1 MAGQN
6 EESPKEAWVDECQL
20 DDSPK
25 IAGQNEESPKEA
37 WADECQLDD
46 SPDDNRISAWTL
58 IKTFTEETSLH
69 GPFHIT
75 ANNRHPLER

>member
-1 MAGQN
+1 MAGES
-6 EESPKEAWVDECQL
+6 EESPKEAWP
-20 DDSPK
+20 DDST
-25 IAGQNEESPKEA
+25 
-37 WADECQLDD
+37 
-46 SPDDNRISAWTL
+46 DDNRISAWTL

>member
-1 MAGQN
+1 MPDLNTVSTPCNLKMAGES
-6 EESPKEAWVDECQL
+6 EELPKEAW
-20 DDSPK
+20 
-25 IAGQNEESPKEA
+25 
-37 WADECQLDD
+37 
-46 SPDDNRISAWTL
+46 PDDPLDENRISPWTL